1 MHPSERKVSRVLSS
15 GMKATFLLLALHLA
29 ITLGTQ
35 LYAKPV
41 IQHLQ
46 FRARTQTLE
55 VYGKF
60 DASTSTVRLNGRV
73 LPTKSASDSLIYV
86 SFDSTAA
93 PWHGDVSVTD
103 VTGASTLR
111 RLSLY
116 WLYFQEKYQFV
127 AGTPMNDSR
136 RFEAWVALPIDVL
149 SVVNPFVKSSWTLE
163 PLPVSKMSVG
173 ESMTEYAN
181 DGEVFT
187 SGGRTSF
194 LLPEDLSWT
203 FGIYVYSGEKT
214 LSVQPAHMDFS
225 ASVMYPSGESQN
237 VSARG
242 SYRGHPI
249 KMDEMFDV
257 IDGNLDYNYNPPD
270 LRLEHLAT
278 WRQDSVLSPF
288 DVNSLSVKLSGETPR
303 TRVFPNPATDWVT
316 LQVPVIDELEIQ
328 LVDQLGLTRKR
339 HRLRSNET
347 ISVGDLPPGVY
358 SVLHR
363 GKRLTCIVKY

>member
-1 MHPSERKVSRVLSS
+1 
-15 GMKATFLLLALHLA
+15 
-29 ITLGTQ
+29 
-35 LYAKPV
+35 
-41 IQHLQ
+41 
-46 FRARTQTLE
+46 
-55 VYGKF
+55 
-60 DASTSTVRLNGRV
+60 
-73 LPTKSASDSLIYV
+73 IYV

-149 SVVNPFVKSSWTLE
+149 SVVNPVVKSSWTLE

-214 LSVQPAHMDFS
+214 LSVQAAHMNFI
-225 ASVMYPSGESQN
+225 ATVMYPSGESQN

-249 KMDEMFDV
+249 KMDEMLDV
-257 IDGNLDYNYNPPD
+257 IHGNLDYNYNPPD
-270 LRLEHLAT
+270 FRLEHLAN
-278 WRQDSVLSPF
+278 WRQDSVQSPF
-288 DVNSLSVKLSGETPR
+288 DVNSLSVKLTAEAPR
-303 TRVFPNPATDWVT
+303 AGVFPNPATDWVT
-316 LQVPVIDELEIQ
+316 LHLPVTDKLEIQ
-328 LVDQLGLTRKR
+328 LVDQLGNTRKR
-339 HRLRSNET
+339 LQIENNGR
-347 ISVGDLPPGVY
+347 IYIGDLPSGLY
-358 SVLHR
+358 SVIHE
-363 GKRLTCIVKY
+363 GKQLTRLVKH